1 MARRPIHRLP
11 ERLIQAF
18 CAGAFLIGGVLQPG
32 VACAQSILDRV
43 LHDIDRRAPDTAGPE
58 LFLNMAEHSAVQD
71 EGGSILN
78 RVDGSVRLFGEAP
91 DLAAG
96 AAAFAPGPAPA
107 VQVVVPNMGAVS
119 GHAQV
124 ATVVAASNN
133 TGMIDVARE
142 GAARIGGYSATLGN
156 IASTGTDVL
165 GAILQVGQGGAEA
178 LQGKMAT
185 SSIGSVNTG
194 GITIRI
200 NDILQGV
207 RQ

>member
-1 MARRPIHRLP
+1 MARRSIHRLP

-58 LFLNMAEHSAVQD
+58 LFLNMAEQIGVQD

-78 RVDGSVRLFGEAP
+78 RVDGSVRLFVDVP
-91 DLAAG
+91 DPATG
-96 AAAFAPGPAPA
+96 AAAFEAGSPSLAQA
-107 VQVVVPNMGAVS
+107 MVPNMEAIS

-124 ATVVAASNN
+124 ATAVAASNN